1 MTADSNSIVPSDMAQ
16 ILVTPAAYADE
27 RLHDTYRWLRA
38 NMPLGQA
45 RPDGFAPFWVVS
57 KHADILEVS
66 RQNALFSNCARPST
80 LMTLEDEER
89 VKSFND
95 GEPLIRT
102 LVDMDAPDHMK
113 YRGLT
118 QRWFMPSQ
126 VKKMEESIRVTAA
139 NVVDRMAALG
149 NRCDFVEEVA
159 LGYPLHV
166 VMGILGVPE
175 EDEPRML
182 KLTQDLFSSQD
193 RDVSAE
199 MAALTPEQ
207 LGIAFR
213 MIVADYTQYFEAIS
227 AARRITPANDLATV
241 IANATID
248 GKPIPVRE
256 AISYYIIAATAG
268 HDTTSSSTA
277 AAMWVL
283 AENPDLL
290 AQVKADPSLIPAL
303 VDEAIRWITPVKT
316 FMRTATEDTEL
327 RGQKIAKGDWLMLCY
342 ASGNRDE
349 EVFDQPFE
357 FRLDRQ
363 PNKQLAFGYGAH
375 MCLGQHLAKME
386 MRLLF
391 EALLPRLKSVE
402 LDGPGKLSQSCF
414 VSGPK
419 TLPIR
424 FGMA

>member
-1 MTADSNSIVPSDMAQ
+1 MSAGSNVTVPADMAQ
-16 ILVTPAAYADE
+16 ILVTPSAYADD
-27 RLHDTYRWLRA
+27 RLHATYTWLRA
-38 NMPLGQA
+38 NLPLGKA
-45 RPDGFAPFWVVS
+45 HPEGFFPFWVVTR
-57 KHADILEVS
+57 HDDILDVS
-66 RQNALFSNCARPST
+66 RQNALFSNSARPAT
-80 LMTLEDEER
+80 LMTEADEAR
-89 VKSFND
+89 ARAFNN
-95 GEPLIRT
+95 GELLIRS

-113 YRGLT
+113 YRALT
-118 QRWFMPSQ
+118 QRWFMPAQ
-126 VKKMEESIRVTAA
+126 LKKMEEGIRATAID
-139 NVVDRMAALG
+139 VVDKMAALG
-149 NRCDFVEEVA
+149 NRCDFVEQVA

-207 LGIAFR
+207 LSVAFR
-213 MIVADYTQYFEAIS
+213 MIMADYTQYFEGIS
-227 AARRITPANDLATV
+227 AARRINPGNDLATV
-241 IANATID
+241 IANATIN
-248 GKPIPVRE
+248 GEPIPLRE
-256 AISYYIIAATAG
+256 ATSYYIIAATAG

-277 AAMWVL
+277 AALWAL
-283 AENPDLL
+283 AERPELL
-290 AQVKADPSLIPAL
+290 AQIKADMSLVPAL
-303 VDEAIRWITPVKT
+303 VEEAIRWITPVKT
-316 FMRTATEDTEL
+316 FMRTATQDTEL
-327 RGQKIAKGDWLMLCY
+327 RGQPIAKGDWLMLCY

-349 EVFDQPFE
+349 AVFDQPFE

-391 EALLPRLKSVE
+391 EELLPRLKSVE
-402 LDGPGKLSQSCF
+402 LDGPAKLSHSCF
-414 VSGPK
+414 VNGPK

-424 FGMA
+424 FEMN